1 MKKKLIVVADD
12 FGFSEAYNYGV
23 IKAYKEGIVTVASLM
38 SNMAA
43 AKHAVDLAKEYPGLC
58 LAQHT
63 NFVQGFPVSKAE
75 EVPSMVDE
83 TCEFYRSYQWA
94 PVGFNAADKCKGT
107 VVVSY
112 EDAKKET
119 IAQLNRFK
127 ELVGEYPIHFEGHSV
142 ITPNIEKAFN
152 EVSEEYH
159 LHCMTTK
166 EENDDFYYAHELVYG
181 EKGEFYINAIQSPQG
196 QKVEDFINS
205 NGYGLLESPYEYNV
219 MHFHPGYLDAYV
231 IDHTSL
237 TIQRCRDLQ
246 VLTSPQV
253 KEWIKAHDIELVNF
267 NALRK

>member
-83 TCEFYRSYQWA
+83 TGEFYRSYQWA
-94 PVGFNAADKCKGT
+94 PVGFNAAAKCKGT

-112 EDAKKET
+112 
-119 IAQLNRFK
+119 
-127 ELVGEYPIHFEGHSV
+127 
-142 ITPNIEKAFN
+142 EKAFN

-231 IDHTSL
+231 LDHTSL

-253 KEWIKAHDIELVNF
+253 REWIKAHDIELVNF